1 MLSWARPDPLTR
13 DLIHLINARRH
24 DHGDTDAAIDTLQAF
39 IEQGR
44 EQDLLTVLAAL
55 DEEMAE
61 WLFDLVAEASCSV
74 VMDGSVDE
82 KRTYAVMAALELPL
96 QANLGLPLDLKIDP
110 VATADLLH
118 RHLQIPAG
126 VVVRVEPRLLTDATL
141 ESLTLQSLNEHL
153 ASVADSQRTHAIAS
167 RLYPPVENT
176 AGTHSRGRRG
186 AKRAQRTRRRVST
199 HRSTPTTSSGSRS
212 PRT

>member
-1 MLSWARPDPLTR
+1 MLSWSRPDPLTR

-61 WLFDLVAEASCSV
+61 WMFDLVAEASCAV
-74 VMDGSVDE
+74 IMDGPDDE
-82 KRTYAVMAALELPL
+82 KGAYALMAALELPL
-96 QANLGLPLDLKIDP
+96 QANLGQPLGLKIDP

-118 RHLQIPAG
+118 RHLQLPSG

-141 ESLTLQSLNEHL
+141 EGLTLQTLNEHL
-153 ASVADSQRTHAIAS
+153 ASIADSQRTQSIAS

-176 AGTHSRGRRG
+176 AFLFFP
-186 AKRAQRTRRRVST
+186 T
-199 HRSTPTTSSGSRS
+199 HRHARSRIAGCAGRAGTSGAARRARCSMR
-212 PRT
+212 